1 MIAELLTYFA
11 LLSLVTT
18 VLVVSLPGAVRARM
32 WMGLPLAAIAAAGA
46 GAALY
51 RITGDLL
58 AAEFLPVLALLVG
71 LLARVLF
78 KGWSYLASILM
89 ASIAFAGLLYLVYS
103 VLAAVADPLGPI
115 VWLGT
120 VVLLL
125 VEVIAFGLTLSYAFE
140 VLDVLSRRRAHLH
153 RLDPRYL
160 PFVAIQVPSYNEPVE
175 VVSRTLESLARLDY
189 PNYMVQ
195 VVDNNTKDAVVWRP
209 LEALCQTFGPRF
221 HFIHLERWPGFKAGA
236 LNEATRRL
244 PGQVEVIGI
253 VDADYVVEPNWL
265 RETVGHFADPKVA
278 FVQTPQHYRDWEDDR
293 YLRGLFYSYRYFFDV
308 TMPSRANRNAIIF
321 AGTMGL
327 IRRSLFEQ
335 IGGWS
340 IETVT
345 EDAEASLRMLGAGYS
360 GVYVKAP
367 YGQGLMPLTFD
378 GLKKQRF
385 RWALGGIQILRMH
398 WRELL
403 PFAPHRLRLTIGQRI
418 HYLLGSVQWFGDLLT
433 AVFTVLLLL
442 TALVT
447 VLHHRL
453 PVREILGPLALVPLV
468 FLVTGVGRALWA
480 IRTTAHCS
488 LGDAVRCLRCWF
500 ALSWVVTLACL
511 RGMVRREAAFL
522 RTPKR
527 KEGQSVWQAIRSSR
541 AESMI
546 AALSAAAAIAIVAV
560 MAPTL
565 TALTFGSIGIF
576 VLALLLLWLAAV
588 YSSAPWA
595 SFAAEGIRLTPL
607 RAAYRRS
614 SQSTGEWPE
623 RGVPTVVRFGVPLAI
638 GAGLAAVV
646 LASGLLSPTKT
657 QPPADAPPVKEVV
670 ASTPTPKPTPSP
682 TPTPTATPTPTPT
695 PTSSPRP
702 TPTPTPTPRPTPSST
717 PTPTPAATPTP

>member
-1 MIAELLTYFA
+1 LIGELLLYFA

-18 VLVVSLPGAVRARM
+18 ILVVALPGAVRARM
-32 WMGLPLAAIAAAGA
+32 WLGLPLGALAASGAGA
-46 GAALY
+46 GLY
-51 RITGDLL
+51 WLTHDLS
-58 AAEFLPVLALLVG
+58 AAELLSAWSLLVG
-71 LLARVLF
+71 LFARLLF
-78 KGWSYLASILM
+78 RGWSYLASLLM
-89 ASIAFAGLLYLVYS
+89 ASVTFAGLLYLVYS

-125 VEVIAFGLTLSYAFE
+125 AEVVAFGLTLSYAFE
-140 VLDVLSRRRAHLH
+140 VLDVLSRRRAQLH
-153 RLDPRYL
+153 RIDPRYI

-189 PNYMVQ
+189 PNYIVQ

-221 HFIHLERWPGFKAGA
+221 HFIHLDNWPGFKAGA

-244 PGQVEVIGI
+244 PPEVEVIGI
-253 VDADYVVEPNWL
+253 VDADYVVDSHWL
-265 RETVGHFADPKVA
+265 RDTVGHFADPKVA

-327 IRRSLFEQ
+327 IRRSVFEE

-340 IETVT
+340 IQTVT
-345 EDAEASLRMLGAGYS
+345 EDAEASLRMLGAGYN
-360 GVYVKAP
+360 GVYVKAA

-433 AVFTVLLLL
+433 AIFTILLLI

-447 VLHHRL
+447 ILHHRL
-453 PVREILGPLALVPLV
+453 PVREIIGPLALVPLV

-480 IRTTAHCS
+480 IRTTAGCS

-546 AALSAAAAIAIVAV
+546 AALSAAAAIAIVV
-560 MAPTL
+560 VTAPTL
-565 TALTFGSIGIF
+565 SSLSLASVGTL
-576 VLALLLLWLAAV
+576 VLALLLLWLSAV

-614 SQSTGEWPE
+614 AQSTGDWPE
-623 RGVPTVVRFGVPLAI
+623 RGVPTVVRFGLPLAI
-638 GAGLAAVV
+638 AAALAALVF
-646 LASGLLSPTKT
+646 ASGLLSPNKT
-657 QPPADAPPVKEVV
+657 QRPPDTPPLGQVV
-670 ASTPTPKPTPSP
+670 APTPTPTPKPTPTPTPPP
-682 TPTPTATPTPTPT
+682 TPTPTARPSPSPSPTGASGPRLNP
-695 PTSSPRP
+695 PSP
-702 TPTPTPTPRPTPSST
+702 
-717 PTPTPAATPTP
+717 